1 MSLRSLIQQ
10 AASIAFIATGD
21 LPIDV
26 TIKSGPSLTH
36 NPATDLTSTTWA
48 HTTTVKA
55 LVYDEMQDE
64 DSKREGPS
72 KTTKTLLVKL
82 ADLPVRPDEQSKVT
96 IDSLDWEVTDVQPD
110 PAGATMEI
118 MIRR

>member
-1 MSLRSLIQQ
+1 MSLRALVQQ
-10 AASIAFIATGD
+10 AAAIAFRVGGD
-21 LPIDV
+21 LPVDV
-26 TIKSGPSLTH
+26 TIKSGPSLSH
-36 NPATDLTSTTWA
+36 SPATDLTTTTWA

-55 LVYDEMQDE
+55 FVYDEMQDE
-64 DSKREGPS
+64 DPKRSGPS
-72 KTTKTLLVKL
+72 KTIKTLLVKL
-82 ADLPVRPDEQSKVT
+82 ADLPVRPDEQSKAT